1 MDKILL
7 VGAAGYFG
15 SKLQE
20 YLIKKGINF
29 EVADINYFEK
39 CIIFKK
45 NREKILNRCAS
56 KLNED
61 YLKEFN
67 IIIGFAGY
75 SNNPIF
81 KKSEKKYHNKEYKYL
96 TRIAKICKKYS
107 INFIFPSSCSV
118 YGASKKKTFLKESE
132 IPNPITHYSKNKI
145 KIEKYLLKISN
156 NNFKP
161 IIMRFATIYGLSRK
175 MRFDLVI
182 NMFCG
187 SAITTKKIELNS
199 NGKVNRPFLEISD
212 ACSAIYKVLK
222 NKKKIKGQIY
232 NIGSNKDNFQI
243 IDVARMV
250 QKRVKNSKIIFL
262 KSEKKF
268 VSDNLI
274 KNGKDKRNYKI
285 NFEKFSK
292 TFNFKTK
299 YKLQNGIKKLV
310 SDLKRLK
317 LNKKKFYSV
326 KFYRLQY
333 LQELYKKNK
342 VDKNLN
348 FIN

>member
-7 VGAAGYFG
+7 VGAGGYFG

-20 YLIKKGINF
+20 YLIKKKIYF
-29 EVADINYFEK
+29 EVTDINYFEK
-39 CIIFKK
+39 CIIYKK
-45 NREKILNRCAS
+45 KKEKILKSCAS
-56 KLNED
+56 KLSED
-61 YLKEFN
+61 YLKKFN
-67 IIIGFAGY
+67 TVIGFAGY
-75 SNNPIF
+75 SNNPTF
-81 KKSEKKYHNKEYKYL
+81 KKNEKKFHDKEYKYL
-96 TRIAKICKKYS
+96 TRIAEVCKRYS

-118 YGASKKKTFLKESE
+118 YGASQKKNFLKESE
-132 IPNPITHYSKNKI
+132 KPNPITHYSKNKI
-145 KIEKYLLKISN
+145 KVEKYLLKISN
-156 NNFKP
+156 NNFRP
-161 IIMRFATIYGLSRK
+161 IIMRFATIYGLSHR

-222 NKKKIKGQIY
+222 NKKKIKGQIF

-243 IDVARMV
+243 IDVARIV
-250 QKRVKNSKIIFL
+250 QKRIKKSKIIFL

-274 KNGKDKRNYKI
+274 KNGRDKRNYKI

-299 YKLQNGIKKLV
+299 YKLQSGIKKLL

-317 LNKKKFYSV
+317 LNKNKFYSV

-342 VDKNLN
+342 IDKNLN